1 MILRHGAIHA
11 AWAAVWLVAA
21 LWLAPGLHAFSP
33 DTYAAHSVLSS
44 GRWVKVKVGS
54 SGLHLITRDRLR
66 QWGFSDPSKVAVYGY
81 GGFPI
86 SDRLT
91 SSEYTDDLPPVH
103 AEAVQEGI
111 VFYAAAGMK
120 WRAGYD
126 GRLDRERN
134 YYSDEGYYFITE
146 TDSRQD
152 RDDATG
158 APGVD
163 GEAATVFTAP
173 VLHESELISGGNTG
187 HTLLGEDFA
196 RKRSQIFSFALP
208 DNAGGDMWF
217 NCAFATKTV
226 GGSSTVSFSVNG
238 TALPVTEASV
248 IPSTSNDLESH
259 YTLRDI
265 AATADVDG
273 ERLDLT
279 VTFTPRASV
288 RLARLDYITVN
299 YRRRLRLRDGYLS
312 FGSPT
317 ARMSLDGVGEG
328 TLLWDVTD
336 PASVKPVRYAVDG
349 TRALWTATEPGR
361 RDYVAWTPGAPL
373 PAPEYVGEVPPQDLH
388 GTSVPDMVIFTVSDF
403 LPQARRLAEL
413 HRDNRDDPLE
423 VAVVTDGEVYNEFSS
438 GTPDFGAFR
447 RMLKMYYDRG
457 GSKLRYALMLGR
469 GIHDHRRLT
478 PASAAAGYPA
488 LPIWQTVEG
497 ANDYVSYTGDD
508 MLALLADGAGAAPGR
523 DRLCIA
529 VGRIPATSSNEAAA
543 AVDKIAAY
551 MTGGDNGDWKHHV
564 VLAADDGDNGTH
576 LLQMDSV
583 YSAMRAADSA
593 DRRLYTKVYVDAFN
607 IVDRV
612 ARDARDR
619 MFRQLR
625 QGALWWWYT
634 GHANT
639 FSWTSE
645 GLLAKPDLDAPGFR
659 HPPVLYAATCSFLRW
674 DTPEISGAE
683 QLFFDP
689 EGIIAAIAA
698 TRPVYAARNLSLS
711 LAVASLMSAVGDD
724 GLPLPLGEMLRR
736 AKNTLLNND
745 TNKLRYVL
753 LGDPALRVAEPRLH
767 AVIDS
772 IGGEVPDADAPPV
785 VGALSRVT
793 VSGRVTDGTGATVT
807 DFDGTLRSTLYDA
820 EHSITGQGH
829 DGAPRLTFEE
839 QGDRL
844 YVCRTDVSRGTF
856 SFDIAMPS
864 EIAGNCRPPALSLY
878 ASASDG
884 RDAAGVCRDFYV
896 YGYDDSAPADLDP
909 PVITSFYLNSP
920 GFSPGQA
927 VNESPVAIATVT
939 DNAGINLSGAGIGHR
954 LTLILD
960 GSVRLPD
967 PSMYY
972 TPGDDSTS
980 GTLQYPLEGLSDG
993 PHTLLLRVWDTSGN
1007 HSEAVIDFTVA
1018 RGLAPDLLD
1027 LKVDINP
1034 AVDRVNFYISHDRPD
1049 SRVNVAIAIYDM
1061 AGRLV
1066 WSTVQAGRSDMF
1078 TTAPVTWPLT
1088 DMAGRSVPRGVYI
1101 CRASI
1106 ACGDGSFSRAA
1117 SLKIAVA
1124 SR

>member
-11 AWAAVWLVAA
+11 AFVAVCLVAA
-21 LWLAPGLHAFSP
+21 LWLAPGLYAFSP
-33 DTYAAHSVLSS
+33 DTYAARSVLSS
-44 GRWVKVKVGS
+44 GRWVKIKVS
-54 SGLHLITRDRLR
+54 NSGLHLITRDRLR
-66 QWGFSDPSKVAVYGY
+66 QWGFSDPAKVAVYGY

-91 SSEYTDDLPPVH
+91 LAGYTDDVPP
-103 AEAVQEGI
+103 ALTEMTPEGI

-120 WRAGYD
+120 WKADYN
-126 GRLDRERN
+126 GRIDRERN

-146 TDSRQD
+146 TDLHPERTV
-152 RDDATG
+152 ATG
-158 APGVD
+158 LPGVD
-163 GEAATVFTAP
+163 GEAATTFAAP
-173 VLHESELISGGNTG
+173 LLHERELVSGGNTG
-187 HTLLGEDFA
+187 HTLLGEDFS
-196 RKRSQIFSFALP
+196 RNRSQTFSFALP
-208 DNAGGDMWF
+208 DNAGGELWL

-226 GGSSTVSFSVNG
+226 GGSSSVRFSANG
-238 TALPVTEASV
+238 TALPVTEAAV
-248 IPSTSNDLESH
+248 IPSTPNDLESH
-259 YTLRDI
+259 YTLREID
-265 AATADVDG
+265 ATAEVAG

-279 VTFTPRASV
+279 VTFTPEASV

-312 FGSPT
+312 FSSSTP
-317 ARMSLDGVGEG
+317 RMSLEGVGEG

-336 PASVKPVRYAVDG
+336 AASVKPIRYYADG
-349 TRALWTATEPGR
+349 SRALWTATESGR
-361 RDYVAWTPGAPL
+361 RDYVAWLPGAPL
-373 PAPEYVGEVPPQDLH
+373 PAPEYVGEVTPQDLH
-388 GTSVPDMVIFTVSDF
+388 GTSVPDMVIFTVSEF

-413 HRDNRDDPLE
+413 HRDNSDDPLD
-423 VAVVTDGEVYNEFSS
+423 VNVVTDREVYNEFSS
-438 GTPDFGAFR
+438 GTPDFGAMR

-457 GSKLRYALMLGR
+457 GAKLRYALLLGR

-478 PASAAAGYPA
+478 SASAVDYPV
-488 LPIWQTVEG
+488 LPLWQTVEG
-497 ANDYVSYTGDD
+497 DNDYISYTGDD
-508 MLALLADGAGAAPGR
+508 MLTLLADGAGAAPGR

-529 VGRIPATSSNEAAA
+529 VGRIPATSPHEADA

-551 MTGGDNGDWKHHV
+551 MSDKDNGDWKHHV

-583 YSAMRAADSA
+583 YRAMRAGDSA

-619 MFRQLR
+619 MFRRLR

-645 GLLAKPDLDAPGFR
+645 GLLDKADLDDPGFR
-659 HPPVLYAATCSFLRW
+659 YPPVLYAATCSFLHW

-683 QLFFDP
+683 QLFFNPD
-689 EGIIAAIAA
+689 GVIAAVAA

-711 LAVASLMSAVGDD
+711 LAVASLMSAAGHD
-724 GLPLPLGEMLRR
+724 GLSMPIGEILRQ

-753 LGDPALRVAEPRLH
+753 LGDPALRVAEPKLH

-772 IGGEVPDADAPPV
+772 IGGEVPDAEAPPV

-793 VSGRVTDGTGATVT
+793 VSGRVTDAAGATVR
-807 DFDGTLRSTLYDA
+807 DFDGKLRATLYDA
-820 EHSITGQGH
+820 ERSTAGQGH
-829 DGAPRLTFEE
+829 DGAPRLIFEE

-844 YVCRTDVSRGTF
+844 YVCRTEVSGGTF

-864 EIAGNCRPPALSLY
+864 DIAGNCRPPALSLY
-878 ASASDG
+878 ASAADG

-896 YGYDDSAPADLDP
+896 YGYDDSAAADREP
-909 PVITSFYLNSP
+909 PVITSFYLNSEA
-920 GFSPGQA
+920 FRSGQA
-927 VNESPVAIATVT
+927 VNESPVVIATIA
-939 DNAGINLSGAGIGHR
+939 DNVGINMSGAGIGHQ

-960 GSVRLPD
+960 GSVRLPE
-967 PSMYY
+967 PYMYY
-972 TPGDDSTS
+972 TPGDNPAS

-993 PHTLLLRVWDTSGN
+993 SHTLLLRVWDTSGN
-1007 HSEAVIDFTVA
+1007 HSEAVIDFTVV

-1027 LKVDINP
+1027 LRVDVNP

-1049 SRVNVAIAIYDM
+1049 SRVNVAITIYDV
-1061 AGRLV
+1061 AGSLV

-1088 DMAGRSVPRGVYI
+1088 DMAGRSVVGGIYI

-1106 ACGDGSFSRAA
+1106 ACRDGSSSRAA
-1117 SLKIAVA
+1117 TCKIAV
-1124 SR
+1124 SPR